1 MQYRRTLAPGLIKRF
16 YVPINRFYWNRPADY
31 GTMPDMDIHDVI
43 KHYKTL
49 RDASKRL
56 KVARATIYNWAT
68 DGGIPLAMQMQIEHD
83 TKGKLK
89 ADIADSPRREREAA

>member
-1 MQYRRTLAPGLIKRF
+1 MPG
-16 YVPINRFYWNRPADY
+16 
-31 GTMPDMDIHDVI
+31 MDIHDVI

-83 TKGKLK
+83 TKGKLV
-89 ADIADSPRREREAA
+89 ASMDHAPRREREPDAKARAA